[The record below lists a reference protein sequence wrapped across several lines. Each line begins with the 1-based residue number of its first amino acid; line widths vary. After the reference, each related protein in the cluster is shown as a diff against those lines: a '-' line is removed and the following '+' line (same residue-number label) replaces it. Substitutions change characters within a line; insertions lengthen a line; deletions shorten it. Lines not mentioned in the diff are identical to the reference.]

1 MDFHTK
7 INKAEFWFSQAFQMF
22 EASQALF
29 KSVESIESSNVL
41 SVGAHKGSSFLLGIA
56 IENAIK
62 GVLAYENK
70 LKVKGDKFLPQQ
82 SFVGCKPHDIYQY
95 ADLLQIKFNEEE
107 LELFKRLSVYTIWA
121 GKYGTPLDKNF
132 FDKEQKYLFQKDSDF
147 LVAKNALQTLRA
159 NAGFSEETGWPKIVN

>member
-29 KSVESIESSNVL
+29 KSVESIESSNDL
-41 SVGAHKGSSFLLGIA
+41 TVGAHNGSSFLLGIA

-70 LKVKGDKFLPQQ
+70 LEVKGDEFLPQK
-82 SFVGCKPHDIYQY
+82 SFVGCKPHNICQY

-121 GKYGTPLDKNF
+121 GKYGTPLNKKF
-132 FDKEQKYLFQKDSDF
+132 FDMEQKYLFQKDSDF

-159 NAGFSEETGWPKIVN
+159 NAGFSEETGWP